1 MCSFRLHQQKQDK
14 TADRSSVLEM
24 EKRVRVRGGGGHR
37 QKEAGACTSHPRG
50 HLVLSV

>member
-24 EKRVRVRGGGGHR
+24 EKRVRVRGGRTPSEGGGR
-37 QKEAGACTSHPRG
+37 LRIPSQGAS
-50 HLVLSV
+50 LLSA

>member
-24 EKRVRVRGGGGHR
+24 EKRVRVRGGRTASEGGGRLHIPSR
-37 QKEAGACTSHPRG
+37 GAS
-50 HLVLSV
+50 LLSA